1 MKTPLISIII
11 PVWNTGSSVRH
22 IVDAITSQSF
32 DDFELLLIDDGSS
45 DDTLSVL
52 HDLAKSDARIHVY
65 TKQNGGPSS
74 ARNIGLEKAAGKFIQ
89 FYDSDDN
96 IPDGALSTIASTI
109 RQYDSDVLVSG
120 WQIDLQSPQGLV
132 KNYKQITPQQEVVT
146 EHMAEYVL
154 RSLGSSGTL
163 YNLWNKLFR
172 ADIIRENSLRFRED
186 LRFGE
191 DVLFSLEYFKHI
203 HSLAVIPD
211 ITYYYLTNSKT
222 SVFAS
227 SSIKPEYRIANDE
240 AVASF
245 VKRPNAVEYDLLQW
259 LRWRWLMSYW
269 SFVAASRNSL
279 KKKRQLIR
287 QLSPVGIPLIKTPGH
302 IGLKKFILQAAAFF
316 IRHSIAIS
324 LFAGWLFNTLRKTII
339 FIKTRLK

>member
-11 PVWNTGSSVRH
+11 PVWNAGSSVRY
-22 IVDAITSQSF
+22 IVNAITSQSF

-52 HDLAKSDARIHVY
+52 HDLEKSDARIHVY

-74 ARNIGLEKAAGKFIQ
+74 ARNIGLEKAVGRFIQ
-89 FYDSDDN
+89 FYDSDDS
-96 IPDGALSTIASTI
+96 IPDGALSAIASAI
-109 RQYDSDVLVSG
+109 RQYNNDVFVFG

-132 KNYKQITPQQEVVT
+132 KNYKQIAPQQKVVT
-146 EHMAEYVL
+146 ERMTEYIL

-172 ADIIRENSLRFRED
+172 ADIIRENNLRFRED

-203 HSLAVIPD
+203 HSLATIPD
-211 ITYYYLTNSKT
+211 ITYHYLTNSKT

-227 SSIKPEYRIANDE
+227 SSINPEYRIANDE
-240 AVASF
+240 AVVSF
-245 VKRPNAVEYDLLQW
+245 VEHPNAVEYDLLQW

-269 SFVAASRNSL
+269 SFVAASHNPS

-287 QLSPVGIPLIKTPGH
+287 QFSAVDIPLIKTPRY
-302 IGLKKFILQAAAFF
+302 IGLKKFVLQAVAYV
-316 IRHSIAIS
+316 IRYSIVMS
-324 LFAGWLFNTLRKTII
+324 LFMGWLFNILRKTMI
-339 FIKTRLK
+339 FMKTRLK